1 MLTIHV
7 PEKELF
13 NERDASFHTVKG
25 GEIHLEHSLISLS
38 KWESKWKK
46 PYLDN
51 KELTREELFD
61 YIYCMVVDKNVDR
74 ETINNLDTKTV
85 MEILDYIKDPHTATT
100 IHDRRP
106 GRSRKSE
113 VITAEVIR
121 YWMIY
126 YRIPESY
133 EKWHLNNLMTLIRI
147 CGIKGGTNDQ
157 EMSLNSIFAQN
168 NAIRAKRRAK
178 K

>member
-1 MLTIHV
+1 MLTLKV
-7 PEKELF
+7 PDKEF
-13 NERDASFHTVKG
+13 FTEADGTFKTVKG
-25 GEIHLEHSLISLS
+25 AELHLEHSLISLS
-38 KWESKWKK
+38 RWESKWKK

-51 KELTREELFD
+51 TQLTREELFD
-61 YIYCMVVDKNVDR
+61 YVYCMVIDKNVDR
-74 ETINNLDTKTV
+74 EVINHLTNSELKQV
-85 MEILDYIKDPHTATT
+85 LDYIADPHTATT
-100 IHDRRP
+100 ITDRRP

-113 VITAEVIR
+113 KVTSEVIY

-126 YRIPESY
+126 YRIPEAY
-133 EKWHLNNLMTLIRI
+133 EKWHLNRLMTLIRV

>member
-1 MLTIHV
+1 MLTITV

-13 NERDASFHTVKG
+13 NEKDKTFHTVKG
-25 GEIHLEHSLISLS
+25 AELHLEHSLISLS

-61 YIYCMVVDKNVDR
+61 YIYCMVIDKNIDP
-74 ETINNLDTKTV
+74 EIINNLDTQTVKT
-85 MEILDYIKDPHTATT
+85 ILAYISDPHTATT
-100 IHDRRP
+100 ITDRRP
-106 GRSRKSE
+106 DKKRKPERITSE
-113 VITAEVIR
+113 VIY

-126 YRIPESY
+126 YRIPEAF
-133 EKWHLNNLMTLIRI
+133 EKWHLNRLMTLIRV